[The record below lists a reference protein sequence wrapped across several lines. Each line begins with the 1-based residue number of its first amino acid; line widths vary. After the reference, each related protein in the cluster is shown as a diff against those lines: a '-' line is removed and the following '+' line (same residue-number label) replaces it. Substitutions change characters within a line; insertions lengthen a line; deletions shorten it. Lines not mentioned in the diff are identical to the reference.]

1 MSRPLAP
8 WQVLARKVLLER
20 RWISVREDHVRLA
33 NGHEIEEFHVIGA
46 PSWAGVLAVT
56 ESDEVVLVRQ
66 YRHGIAGESLEL
78 PAGVIEAGESPLE
91 AAQRELVEETGY
103 AAERWEPIASVATEP
118 SRHTVRAHFF
128 CALGARPIAD
138 RTPDASEEIELVL
151 VPKNSLVELVQR
163 GDVLHGV
170 HIGAILL
177 AERRGLL
184 G

>member
-1 MSRPLAP
+1 
-8 WQVLARKVLLER
+8 
-20 RWISVREDHVRLA
+20 
-33 NGHEIEEFHVIGA
+33 
-46 PSWAGVLAVT
+46 
-56 ESDEVVLVRQ
+56 
-66 YRHGIAGESLEL
+66 L